1 MFEQGEGFCS
11 ADLQDSLA
19 YLPSL
24 SIAIFVDFTAFN
36 AAFPPGSGV
45 LMYGKTA
52 EPCEKVAFDN
62 GMILERR
69 HDAKDIAQLIL

>member
-1 MFEQGEGFCS
+1 MSPLVCLPQAGRYIGF
-11 ADLQDSLA
+11 
-19 YLPSL
+19 YNN
-24 SIAIFVDFTAFN
+24 SIFSRFFTAFIASN
-36 AAFPPGSGV
+36 GAFPPGSCV

-52 EPCEKVAFDN
+52 EPFEKVAFDN